1 MRSGVAAPLQAVLE
15 HNRLDLLTLA
25 ALTARLLHLARNGPD
40 AISDPREALALG
52 YVYARGYRQGQG
64 LPNESNDATLE
75 ERARASFRRAIDRC
89 RSPRGAYDPIRI
101 DALRALA
108 LAYRRA
114 RQHEQAARMW
124 SELLETRGCPP
135 LLVREATE
143 ALAIHHEHRDRDLG
157 AAKAFAL
164 RNLENGLR
172 PAWTRAA
179 RHRLARIERKM
190 TTSGRCALL
199 NLE

>member
-1 MRSGVAAPLQAVLE
+1 L
-15 HNRLDLLTLA
+15 
-25 ALTARLLHLARNGPD
+25 
-40 AISDPREALALG
+40 
-52 YVYARGYRQGQG
+52 
-64 LPNESNDATLE
+64 
-75 ERARASFRRAIDRC
+75 
-89 RSPRGAYDPIRI
+89 
-101 DALRALA
+101 
-108 LAYRRA
+108 
-114 RQHEQAARMW
+114 W

-135 LLVREATE
+135 PVVREATE